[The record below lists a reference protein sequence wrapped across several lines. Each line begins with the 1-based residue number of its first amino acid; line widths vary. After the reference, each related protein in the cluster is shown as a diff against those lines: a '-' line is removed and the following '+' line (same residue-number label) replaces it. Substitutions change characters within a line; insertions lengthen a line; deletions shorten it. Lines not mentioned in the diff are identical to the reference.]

1 MSSHNNIN
9 STNNQMK
16 IQVIKDDNLLSEGD
30 EIKIGNIVNLANI

>member
-1 MSSHNNIN
+1 MSSQNNIN

-16 IQVIKDDNLLSEGD
+16 IQVIKDDNLLSEGE